1 MMTPPILRSWIFSP
15 AAGRL
20 YFVSAL
26 LGLGLLIS
34 LFAIAFTQAL
44 VGPLQETAL
53 IHAALLLLLIPC
65 ACGISIVWVAMW
77 LCLLNFEKETFS
89 GALYWP
95 LFLVLGP
102 VGTLIYYFA
111 RYRRLLRTSQSLAVA
126 SASA

>member
-1 MMTPPILRSWIFSP
+1 MMTPPIRRSWIFSP

-26 LGLGLLIS
+26 LGAGFLIS

-44 VGPLQETAL
+44 VGPLQETTL
-53 IHAALLLLLIPC
+53 IHVALLLLLLPC
-65 ACGISIVWVAMW
+65 ACGFSIVWVAMW

-89 GALYWP
+89 GAFYWP
-95 LFLVLGP
+95 LFLVIGP
-102 VGTLIYYFA
+102 LGTLIYYFA
-111 RYRRLLRTSQSLAVA
+111 RYRRLLRMSQAVAAA